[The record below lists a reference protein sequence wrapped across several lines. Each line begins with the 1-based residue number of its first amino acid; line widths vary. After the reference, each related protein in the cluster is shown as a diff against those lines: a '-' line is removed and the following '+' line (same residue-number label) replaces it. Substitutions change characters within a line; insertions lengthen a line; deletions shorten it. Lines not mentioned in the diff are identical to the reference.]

1 MLMGSLACK
10 NQGGVSLAR
19 RRPDGNRAVGLRK
32 EIGVM
37 ARFVLTGE
45 SGDYRRGR
53 EELLAAEIALKDQVE
68 RVAALR
74 APCRLG

>member
-1 MLMGSLACK
+1 
-10 NQGGVSLAR
+10 
-19 RRPDGNRAVGLRK
+19 
-32 EIGVM
+32 M